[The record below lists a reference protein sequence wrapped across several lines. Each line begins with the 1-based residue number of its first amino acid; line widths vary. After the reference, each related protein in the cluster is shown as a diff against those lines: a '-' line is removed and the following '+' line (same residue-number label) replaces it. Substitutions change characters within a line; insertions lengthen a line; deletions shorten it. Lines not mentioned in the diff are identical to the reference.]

1 MFAELLVGNDAL
13 QVGIFALIGCS
24 LASKK
29 ESKLLKGDWVGALRH
44 NLADE
49 VYVVHFLCNAEG
61 LWVAPELA
69 EDIEGCP
76 ESVLHLFRVGGVVR
90 AREQVVADAL
100 IVVYV
105 REVCQGAET
114 LDLQEQ
120 IYSLG
125 LLVVVNELRNNLV
138 D

>member
-1 MFAELLVGNDAL
+1 M
-13 QVGIFALIGCS
+13 
-24 LASKK
+24 
-29 ESKLLKGDWVGALRH
+29 
-44 NLADE
+44 
-49 VYVVHFLCNAEG
+49 
-61 LWVAPELA
+61 
-69 EDIEGCP
+69 
-76 ESVLHLFRVGGVVR
+76 LHLFRVGGVVR

-100 IVVYV
+100 IVVNV
-105 REVCQGAET
+105 REVGQGTET